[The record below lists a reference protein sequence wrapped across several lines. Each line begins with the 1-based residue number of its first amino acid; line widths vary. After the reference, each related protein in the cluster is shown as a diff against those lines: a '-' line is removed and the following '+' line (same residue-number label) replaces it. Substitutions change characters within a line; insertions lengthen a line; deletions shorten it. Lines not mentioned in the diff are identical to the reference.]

1 MIFFDPTPHVD
12 VAIDVAV
19 LLTPVPTTWNRQLT
33 TPKFCASFG
42 GSS

>member
-1 MIFFDPTPHVD
+1 MISLDLARRVD
-12 VAIDVAV
+12 IAVDIAV
-19 LLTPVPTTWNRQLT
+19 LLAPVPTTWTRQLT

>member
-1 MIFFDPTPHVD
+1 MISFDLTHHVD

-19 LLTPVPTTWNRQLT
+19 LLVAVRTTWNRQLT

>member
-1 MIFFDPTPHVD
+1 MISFDHPHRVD

-19 LLTPVPTTWNRQLT
+19 LLTSVRTTWNRQLT
-33 TPKFCASFG
+33 TPKFCGSYG

>member
-1 MIFFDPTPHVD
+1 MISVDLTHHVD
-12 VAIDVAV
+12 VAIDIAV
-19 LLTPVPTTWNRQLT
+19 LLAPILTADDRQLT

>member
-1 MIFFDPTPHVD
+1 VISFDVD
-12 VAIDVAV
+12 VVIDVAV
-19 LLTPVPTTWNRQLT
+19 LLAPVLAADDRQLT